1 MKIIYSILFTVLFCS
16 SFSFGQIP
24 VPKNGVEESEA
35 SIYVLR
41 NAKIIV
47 SPEKIINK
55 GSLVFEN
62 GKITAVGRLVRLPD
76 GAIIIDMEGKTIVPS
91 FIESYSSI
99 GLPEVEGQKW
109 SPKPQIETSKEGAY
123 YWNES
128 IHPEADAALHFKSDS
143 KASKVLQE
151 MGFSVAVTHIEE
163 GIARGNGT
171 VVALGDIPYKN
182 AILKSKGGAYFS
194 LEKGVSKQTYPS
206 SQMGAIALLRQ
217 ALYDASYYKNNRES
231 LPENLSL
238 NALNEQLSGSD
249 SRLFL

>member
-62 GKITAVGRLVRLPD
+62 GKITAVGRLVRLSD

-109 SPKPQIETSKEGAY
+109 SPKPKLKQVKKAPIIGT
-123 YWNES
+123 NPS
-128 IHPEADAALHFKSDS
+128 IQKQMQRFILSQTQKHQKCFK
-143 KASKVLQE
+143 KW
-151 MGFSVAVTHIEE
+151 GF
-163 GIARGNGT
+163 
-171 VVALGDIPYKN
+171 
-182 AILKSKGGAYFS
+182 
-194 LEKGVSKQTYPS
+194 
-206 SQMGAIALLRQ
+206 LL
-217 ALYDASYYKNNRES
+217 
-231 LPENLSL
+231 P
-238 NALNEQLSGSD
+238 
-249 SRLFL
+249 